1 MDTTMETISFELP
14 KADLKLFKEL
24 AKKMGWTITDKKSGI
39 EKAIEDVKTG
49 HVHKAKD
56 ADELFKQIL
65 G

>member
-39 EKAIEDVKTG
+39 EKAMAVSYTHLTLPTKLEV
-49 HVHKAKD
+49 
-56 ADELFKQIL
+56 
-65 G
+65 

>member
-1 MDTTMETISFELP
+1 MDTSMETISFELP
-14 KADLKLFKEL
+14 KDDLKLFKEL

-49 HVHKAKD
+49 RVHKAKD